1 MGRFFYFWG
10 FMVAAPL
17 DILQAYWK
25 YSEFRD
31 KQEAIIHAVL
41 EGNDTMALLPTGGG
55 KSICYQV
62 PGLAQEGLCLV
73 ISPLIALMKDQVADL
88 QAKGI
93 AATAV
98 YSGLSYKEIDKLL
111 DQCVAG
117 QFKFLY
123 VSPERLQTNLFQE
136 RLKQMTLNL
145 LAVDEAH
152 CISEWGYDFRPAY
165 RNIADIRPL
174 TPDTPVL
181 ALTAT
186 ATETV
191 RQDIFDQLNFENGQL
206 FQKSFERSN
215 LVYGVIQ
222 QEGKKSRL
230 LETLQKVP
238 GTSIVYARTRKDTKQ
253 ISEYLRNHNISAAF
267 YHGGLGSIERS
278 RRQKA
283 WKQGT
288 IRVMVATNAF
298 GMGIDK
304 ADVRSV
310 LHLYLPDNLEAY
322 YQEAGRA
329 GRDGER
335 AFALCILNKQDHQQL
350 EDRKTHYFPSV
361 KEIKQLYQALGNNFQ
376 VPIGSGQNQHFDF
389 NLQEFASRYNWPNVK
404 ALNALKIL
412 EQQGFIATTDAIFLP
427 SRLSFTVEYKD
438 LYQFQVENPPYDP
451 LIKTLLR
458 SYEGIFDEYTVI
470 QEEQVAKR
478 SGIEE
483 KELNKQLVTL
493 QQYGI
498 ISYLPR
504 KDQPQLFYRLPRMDI
519 DQLNLDEAQ
528 LHRRKRLFEEKLDWV
543 AYYAFKE
550 NHCHTNVLLNYFGEY
565 PENACGHCDLCL
577 KRKRAERHQG
587 SFNELATA
595 IQSILK
601 NKTLTTAGLKEEL
614 KYYEE
619 TAILNALRWLY
630 DEGVIN
636 VNNQL
641 ITLSKKLDSEQ
652 GNKEG

>member
-1 MGRFFYFWG
+1 MTN
-10 FMVAAPL
+10 APL
-17 DILQAYWK
+17 DILQGYWG
-25 YSEFRD
+25 YDGFRD
-31 KQEAIIHAVL
+31 QQEGIIHSVL
-41 EGNDTMALLPTGGG
+41 DGRDTMALLPTGGG
-55 KSICYQV
+55 KSICYQI
-62 PGLAQEGLCLV
+62 PGLAQDGLCLV

-88 QAKGI
+88 KAKGI
-93 AATAV
+93 SATAV

-123 VSPERLQTNLFQE
+123 VSPERLQTTLFQE
-136 RLKQMTLNL
+136 RFRQMTVNL
-145 LAVDEAH
+145 IAVDEAH

-165 RNIADIRPL
+165 RNIAAIRPL
-174 TPDTPVL
+174 TPQTPVL

-186 ATETV
+186 ATATV
-191 RQDIFDQLNFENGQL
+191 RQDIFDQLNFEQGQL
-206 FQKSFERSN
+206 FQKSFERPN
-215 LVYGVIQ
+215 LVYGVIN
-222 QEGKKSRL
+222 QEGKKARL
-230 LETLQKVP
+230 LETLNKVP

-253 ISEYLRNHNISAAF
+253 ITEYLRNHNISAAF

-278 RRQKA
+278 RRQEA

-288 IRVMVATNAF
+288 TRVMVATNAF

-329 GRDGER
+329 GRDGQR
-335 AFALCILNKQDHQQL
+335 AFALCILNQQDHQQL
-350 EDRKTHYFPSV
+350 EDRKAQHFPSV
-361 KEIKQLYQALGNNFQ
+361 DEIKQLYQALGNHFQ

-412 EQQGFIATTDAIFLP
+412 EQQGFIATTDAVFLP
-427 SRLSFTVEYKD
+427 SRLCFTVDYKD
-438 LYQFQVENPPYDP
+438 LYQFQVENPAYDP
-451 LIKTLLR
+451 LIKALLR

-478 SGIEE
+478 VGIEE
-483 KELNKQLVTL
+483 KALKQQLVTL

-498 ISYLPR
+498 TSYLPR

-519 DQLNLDEAQ
+519 EQLNLDEAQ
-528 LHRRKRLFEEKLDWV
+528 LHRRKKLFEEKLDWV
-543 AYYAFKE
+543 AHYAFEE
-550 NHCHTNVLLNYFGEY
+550 NHCHTNILLNYFGEY
-565 PENACGHCDLCL
+565 PEKPCGHCDLCL
-577 KRKRAERHQG
+577 KRKRAEQHQG
-587 SFNELATA
+587 SFRELANA
-595 IQSILK
+595 IENTLK
-601 NKTLTTAGLKEEL
+601 DQALTTAKLKAEL

-641 ITLSKKLDSEQ
+641 ITLNKKPDPEQ
-652 GNKEG
+652 ERKQG